1 MTAPACRPR
10 SAPGCSSPGCPP
22 RPAGGGSASPSR
34 GGSSS
39 SSTAGGCPTTRG
51 PMGPAAC
58 SCWSFPWPLPRPP
71 RAPGPGSRDPGDP
84 MTLALNPQ
92 QAAAVRHPG
101 GPLLVLAGAGSGK
114 TRVLTARIA
123 YLIQEQGV
131 APQRIFAVT
140 FTNKAA
146 GEMRSRV
153 ATLLGANPK
162 GLWIGTFHSLSARLL
177 RREAAA
183 LGFGPNFTIYDQ
195 DDSES
200 FIKRLLEQR
209 GLSPK
214 ANPPRAIHAVTS
226 SAKNH
231 LLLPEELGA
240 QAESPLVRAA
250 ADIYASLGPAL
261 RQANAMDFDDLLLHP
276 LTLFREHP
284 ERLAY
289 WQQQF
294 EHVLVDEFQDT
305 NAAQYRLV
313 KLLAA
318 QHTNLCVV
326 GDDDQAIYGWRGADV
341 RHMLSFQQDFPGATL
356 IKLEQNYRSTQVI
369 LDAANGVIAE
379 NARRLG
385 KTLFTVTQ
393 GGEPVT
399 LLTAADERDEA
410 EWLAAELVRRSAEA
424 DVPYEGMAILYRTN
438 AQSRPLE
445 EAFRFRGIPYR
456 LVGAVSFYERRE
468 VKDVLAYLRLIAN
481 PADDQAF
488 LRVVNVPRRGIGDAS
503 FTPLVRAAT
512 QWGKPLLETARA
524 AERIPELRPNVR
536 AAFAGVAAL
545 IDDLRARHGQADPA
559 TALEQVVAAVGYAQ
573 YLADEGPE
581 GVERLENVQ
590 ELIAGAAAWA
600 ETAENEGDEAGEGE
614 TGTGPTLIERYLT
627 QAALVAS
634 ADQST
639 GDPTGVTLMTVHM
652 AKGLEW
658 PVVTLAGLED
668 GLFPLARSAGEPG
681 GLEEERRLWFVGLTR
696 AREKLYLSWART
708 RYRNGRLE
716 LSEPSRFL
724 EAVPPGVLEERST
737 TPQWDRGERTTRR
750 ASARARGAAP
760 TNLDWEIEVS
770 QDAPRYAAGERVRHR
785 KFGSGV
791 VRAVSGSGR
800 ELKVTVEFDDREIGT
815 TQLLVAYA
823 GLEREWES
831 A

>member
-1 MTAPACRPR
+1 V
-10 SAPGCSSPGCPP
+10 S
-22 RPAGGGSASPSR
+22 
-34 GGSSS
+34 
-39 SSTAGGCPTTRG
+39 
-51 PMGPAAC
+51 
-58 SCWSFPWPLPRPP
+58 LP
-71 RAPGPGSRDPGDP
+71 
-84 MTLALNPQ
+84 LNPAQ
-92 QAAAVRHPG
+92 DAAVRHAG

-123 YLIQEQGV
+123 HLIQQRGV
-131 APQRIFAVT
+131 APQKIFAVT

-153 ATLLGANPK
+153 AALLGADPK

-214 ANPPRAIHAVTS
+214 ANPPRAIHAVIS

-231 LLLPEELGA
+231 MLLPEELGA
-240 QAESPLVRAA
+240 QAESPLERVA
-250 ADIYASLGPAL
+250 ADIYATLGPAL

-289 WQQQF
+289 WQRRF

-385 KTLFTVTQ
+385 KTLFTATP

-410 EWLAAELVRRSAEA
+410 EWLAAELARRAAEA

-481 PADDQAF
+481 PADDEAF
-488 LRVVNVPRRGIGDAS
+488 VRIVNVPRRGIGDAS
-503 FTPLVRAAT
+503 LSQLLRTAA
-512 QWGKPLLETARA
+512 QWGRPLLDTARA
-524 AERIPELRPNVR
+524 AERIADLRPNVR
-536 AAFAGVAAL
+536 DAFQAVARL
-545 IDDLRARHGQADPA
+545 LDELRARIGGADPA
-559 TALEQVVAAVGYAQ
+559 TALEQVIAAVEYGQ

-581 GVERLENVQ
+581 GIERVENVQ

-600 ETAENEGDEAGEGE
+600 ETAAEDAEEAGDEAGEEG
-614 TGTGPTLIERYLT
+614 GGRAASLIERYLT
-627 QAALVAS
+627 QAALVTS
-634 ADQST
+634 ADQGS

-668 GLFPLARSAGEPG
+668 GLFPLARAAGEPG
-681 GLEEERRLWFVGLTR
+681 GLEEERRLCYVGLTR

-716 LSEPSRFL
+716 LSESSRFL
-724 EAVPPGVLEERST
+724 EALPPAVVEERGT
-737 TPQWDRGERTTRR
+737 TPQWDRTRR
-750 ASARARGAAP
+750 SAGGRGRRAAP
-760 TNLDWEIEVS
+760 AEIQWVEEVS

-791 VRAVSGSGR
+791 VRAVSGTGR
-800 ELKVTVEFDDREIGT
+800 ELKVMVEFDDAEIGT
-815 TQLLVAYA
+815 KQLLVAYA

>member
-10 SAPGCSSPGCPP
+10 SAPGCSSRGCPP
-22 RPAGGGSASPSR
+22 RPAAGGSASHSP
-34 GGSSS
+34 GGSWSS
-39 SSTAGGCPTTRG
+39 NMAGACPTSPG

-58 SCWSFPWPLPRPP
+58 SCWSFPSPRPS
-71 RAPGPGSRDPGDP
+71 RGPGPGTRNPHEPGAQSGAAGRRPTPRRSAARARRCGLRQDPCPHRPDRLPDPGAGRRAPANLRRHVHEQSRRRDARP
-84 MTLALNPQ
+84 RGRVARRRSEGAVDRHLPLALGP
-92 QAAAVRHPG
+92 AAAARG
-101 GPLLVLAGAGSGK
+101 GAP
-114 TRVLTARIA
+114 RI
-123 YLIQEQGV
+123 
-131 APQRIFAVT
+131 
-140 FTNKAA
+140 
-146 GEMRSRV
+146 
-153 ATLLGANPK
+153 
-162 GLWIGTFHSLSARLL
+162 
-177 RREAAA
+177 
-183 LGFGPNFTIYDQ
+183 GPNFTIYDQ

-214 ANPPRAIHAVTS
+214 ANPPRAIHAMIS
-226 SAKNH
+226 GAKNRM
-231 LLLPEELGA
+231 LLPEELGA
-240 QAESPLVRAA
+240 QAESPLQRVAA
-250 ADIYASLGPAL
+250 EIYATLGPAL

-289 WQQQF
+289 WQRRF

-305 NAAQYRLV
+305 NSAQYRLV

-318 QHTNLCVV
+318 QHANLCVV

-341 RHMLSFQQDFPGATL
+341 RHMLSFQQDFPGTTL
-356 IKLEQNYRSTQVI
+356 VKLEQNYRSTQVI

-385 KTLFTVTQ
+385 KTLFTAQQ

-399 LLTAADERDEA
+399 LLAAADERDEA
-410 EWLAAELVRRSAEA
+410 EWLAAELARRAA
-424 DVPYEGMAILYRTN
+424 DGDMAYEGMAILYRTN

-481 PADDQAF
+481 PADDEAF
-488 LRVVNVPRRGIGDAS
+488 ARIVNVPRRGIGDAS

-512 QWGKPLLETARA
+512 QWGKPLLEAARA
-524 AERIPELRPNVR
+524 AERIPDLRPNVR
-536 AAFAGVAAL
+536 AAVAGVVAL
-545 IDDLRARHGQADPA
+545 IDELRARHGQADPA
-559 TALEQVVAAVGYAQ
+559 TALEQAVAAVGYAQ

-590 ELIAGAAAWA
+590 ELIAGAAEWA
-600 ETAENEGDEAGEGE
+600 ETAGAHGDEDGDEAGEGGAE
-614 TGTGPTLIERYLT
+614 KGATLIERYLT
-627 QAALVAS
+627 QAALVTS
-634 ADQST
+634 ADQGT

-658 PVVTLAGLED
+658 PVVALAGLED
-668 GLFPLARSAGEPG
+668 GLFPLARAAGEPG
-681 GLEEERRLWFVGLTR
+681 GLEEERRLCYVGLTR

-716 LSEPSRFL
+716 LSESSRFL
-724 EAVPPGVLEERST
+724 EALPPSVVEERGT
-737 TPQWDRGERTTRR
+737 APQWDRARRSGGSGAGGTRR
-750 ASARARGAAP
+750 PAPAAIE
-760 TNLDWEIEVS
+760 WEEEAS
-770 QDAPRYAAGERVRHR
+770 QDAPRYIAGERVRHR

-800 ELKVTVEFDDREIGT
+800 ELKVMVEFDDSEIGT
-815 TQLLVAYA
+815 KQLLVAYA
-823 GLEREWES
+823 GLE
-831 A
+831 

>member
-1 MTAPACRPR
+1 
-10 SAPGCSSPGCPP
+10 
-22 RPAGGGSASPSR
+22 
-34 GGSSS
+34 
-39 SSTAGGCPTTRG
+39 
-51 PMGPAAC
+51 
-58 SCWSFPWPLPRPP
+58 
-71 RAPGPGSRDPGDP
+71 
-84 MTLALNPQ
+84 MTLPLNPQ
-92 QAAAVRHPG
+92 QEAAVRHG
-101 GPLLVLAGAGSGK
+101 DGPLLVLAGAGSGK

-123 YLIQEQGV
+123 HLIQDRGV

-153 ATLLGANPK
+153 AALLGADPR
-162 GLWIGTFHSLSARLL
+162 GLWICTFHSLSARLL
-177 RREAAA
+177 RREAPH

-214 ANPPRAIHAVTS
+214 ANPPRTIHAIIS
-226 SAKNH
+226 GAKNK

-240 QAESPLVRAA
+240 QADSPLERVAA
-250 ADIYASLGPAL
+250 QVYQALGPAL
-261 RQANAMDFDDLLLHP
+261 RQANAMDFDDLLVYP
-276 LTLFREHP
+276 LTLFQEHP
-284 ERLAY
+284 ERLAA
-289 WQQQF
+289 WQGRF
-294 EHVLVDEFQDT
+294 AHVLVDEFQDT

-318 QHTNLCVV
+318 RHQNLCVV

-369 LDAANGVIAE
+369 LDAANGIIAA

-385 KTLFTVTQ
+385 KTLFTAHQ

-399 LLTAADERDEA
+399 LLAAADERDEA
-410 EWLAAELVRRSAEA
+410 EWLATELVRRAAKS

-481 PADDQAF
+481 PADDEAF
-488 LRVVNVPRRGIGDAS
+488 VRIANVPRRGIGDAS
-503 FTPLVRAAT
+503 FAQLARTAI
-512 QWGKPLLETARA
+512 QWQKPLLETAGA
-524 AERIPELRPNVR
+524 AERVPDLRPNVR
-536 AAFAGVAAL
+536 EAFAGLARL
-545 IDDLRARHGQADPA
+545 ILELREHSGAADPA
-559 TALEQVVAAVGYAQ
+559 TVLERVIAAVDYAR

-581 GVERLENVQ
+581 GIERLENVQ
-590 ELIAGAAAWA
+590 ELIAGAAEWA
-600 ETAENEGDEAGEGE
+600 ETAGVEAEAEPDG
-614 TGTGPTLIERYLT
+614 GPAATLLERYLT
-627 QAALVAS
+627 QAALVTP
-634 ADQST
+634 ADENAAA
-639 GDPTGVTLMTVHM
+639 PVAGVTLMTVHM

-668 GLFPLARSAGEPG
+668 GLFPLARAAGEPG
-681 GLEEERRLWFVGLTR
+681 GLEEERRLCYVGLTR

-724 EAVPPGVLEERST
+724 EALPPTAVEERST
-737 TPQWDRGERTTRR
+737 TPLWDRARRPAGGTARR
-750 ASARARGAAP
+750 AERPAAAE
-760 TNLDWEIEVS
+760 WAEEAAS
-770 QDAPRYAAGERVRHR
+770 QDAPRYVAGERVRHR

-791 VRAVSGSGR
+791 VRTVSGAGR
-800 ELKVTVEFDDREIGT
+800 DLKVTVEFDDQEIGT
-815 TQLLVAYA
+815 KQLLVAYA

>member
-1 MTAPACRPR
+1 
-10 SAPGCSSPGCPP
+10 
-22 RPAGGGSASPSR
+22 
-34 GGSSS
+34 
-39 SSTAGGCPTTRG
+39 
-51 PMGPAAC
+51 
-58 SCWSFPWPLPRPP
+58 
-71 RAPGPGSRDPGDP
+71 

-92 QAAAVRHPG
+92 QDVAVRHPG

-123 YLIQEQGV
+123 HLIRERGV
-131 APQRIFAVT
+131 APSRIFAVT

-146 GEMRSRV
+146 GEMRARV
-153 ATLLGANPK
+153 AALLGADPR
-162 GLWIGTFHSLSARLL
+162 GLWIGTFHALSARLL
-177 RREAAA
+177 RREAAL

-209 GLSPK
+209 GHSPK
-214 ANPPRAIHAVTS
+214 ANPPRAIHAIIS
-226 SAKNH
+226 GAKNRM
-231 LLLPEELGA
+231 LLPEELGA
-240 QAESPLVRAA
+240 SADSPLERVAA
-250 ADIYASLGPAL
+250 EIYAGLGPAL
-261 RQANAMDFDDLLLHP
+261 RQANAMDFDDLLLLP
-276 LTLFREHP
+276 LTLFAEHP

-289 WQQQF
+289 WQRRF
-294 EHVLVDEFQDT
+294 DHVLVDEFQDT

-313 KLLAA
+313 KLLASE
-318 QHTNLCVV
+318 HRNLCVV

-341 RHMLSFQQDFPGATL
+341 RHMLTFQQDFPGATL

-385 KTLFTVTQ
+385 KTLFTLTQ

-410 EWLAAELVRRSAEA
+410 EWLAGELGRRAA
-424 DVPYEGMAILYRTN
+424 DGDVAYEGMAVLYRTN

-456 LVGAVSFYERRE
+456 LVGALSFYERRE

-481 PADDQAF
+481 PADDEAF
-488 LRVVNVPRRGIGDAS
+488 ARIVNVPRRGIGDAS
-503 FTPLVRAAT
+503 FTQLVRTAT
-512 QWGKPLLETARA
+512 HWGKPLLDAARA
-524 AERIPELRPNVR
+524 AERIPDLRPNVR
-536 AAFAGVAAL
+536 AAFAGVAGL
-545 IDDLRARHGQADPA
+545 IDELRTRLAEADPA
-559 TALEQVVAAVGYAQ
+559 TALEQTVAATGYAE

-581 GVERLENVQ
+581 GVERIENVQ
-590 ELIAGAAAWA
+590 ELIAGAAGWA
-600 ETAENEGDEAGEGE
+600 ETAEDEGDEAGGAS
-614 TGTGPTLIERYLT
+614 LIERYLT
-627 QAALVAS
+627 QAALVTS
-634 ADQST
+634 ADQGT

-658 PVVTLAGLED
+658 PVVALAGLED

-681 GLEEERRLWFVGLTR
+681 GLEEERRLCYVGLTR

-708 RYRNGRLE
+708 RYRTGRLE

-724 EAVPPGVLEERST
+724 EALPPGALDERST
-737 TPQWDRGERTTRR
+737 TPSWDR
-750 ASARARGAAP
+750 SARGARSGRPPRAAP
-760 TNLDWEIEVS
+760 VELDWEVEAS
-770 QDAPRYAAGERVRHR
+770 QDAPHYAAGERVRHR
-785 KFGSGV
+785 KFGGGV

-800 ELKVTVEFDDREIGT
+800 ELKVTVEFDDPEIGT
-815 TQLLVAYA
+815 KQLLVAYA

>member
-1 MTAPACRPR
+1 VT
-10 SAPGCSSPGCPP
+10 
-22 RPAGGGSASPSR
+22 
-34 GGSSS
+34 
-39 SSTAGGCPTTRG
+39 
-51 PMGPAAC
+51 
-58 SCWSFPWPLPRPP
+58 LP
-71 RAPGPGSRDPGDP
+71 
-84 MTLALNPQ
+84 LNPAQ
-92 QAAAVRHPG
+92 DAAVRHPA

-123 YLIQEQGV
+123 HLIRERGV
-131 APQRIFAVT
+131 APSRIFAVT

-146 GEMRSRV
+146 GEMRARV
-153 ATLLGANPK
+153 AALLGADPR

-177 RREAAA
+177 RREAAL

-195 DDSES
+195 DDSEH

-209 GLSPK
+209 GHSPK
-214 ANPPRAIHAVTS
+214 ANPPRAIHAIIS
-226 SAKNH
+226 GAKNRMV
-231 LLLPEELGA
+231 LPEELGA
-240 QAESPLVRAA
+240 SADGPLERVAAE
-250 ADIYASLGPAL
+250 IYAGLGPAL
-261 RQANAMDFDDLLLHP
+261 RQANAMDFDDLLLFP
-276 LTLFREHP
+276 LTLFAEHP

-289 WQQQF
+289 WQRRF
-294 EHVLVDEFQDT
+294 DHVLVDEFQDT

-313 KLLAA
+313 KQLAME
-318 QHTNLCVV
+318 HRNLCVV

-341 RHMLSFQQDFPGATL
+341 RHMLSFQQDFPGTTL

-369 LDAANGVIAE
+369 LDAANGIIAE

-385 KTLFTVTQ
+385 KTLFTAQQ

-410 EWLAAELVRRSAEA
+410 EWLAGELSRRAA
-424 DVPYEGMAILYRTN
+424 DGDMAYEGMAILYRTN

-481 PADDQAF
+481 PADDEAF
-488 LRVVNVPRRGIGDAS
+488 ARIVNVPRRGIGDAS
-503 FTPLVRAAT
+503 FAPLVRAAT

-524 AERIPELRPNVR
+524 AERIPDLRPNVR
-536 AAFAGVAAL
+536 AAVTGVAAL

-600 ETAENEGDEAGEGE
+600 ETAEDDGDEAGEG
-614 TGTGPTLIERYLT
+614 GVATGPTLIERYLT

-668 GLFPLARSAGEPG
+668 GLFPLARSASEPG
-681 GLEEERRLWFVGLTR
+681 GLEEERRLCYVGLTR

-708 RYRNGRLE
+708 RYRTGRLE

-724 EAVPPGVLEERST
+724 EALPAGALEERST
-737 TPQWDRGERTTRR
+737 TPLWDRG
-750 ASARARGAAP
+750 ARGMRGAARGGRVQRP
-760 TNLDWEIEVS
+760 APAELDWEVEAS
-770 QDAPRYAAGERVRHR
+770 QDAPRYATGERVRHR
-785 KFGSGV
+785 KFGGGV

-800 ELKVTVEFDDREIGT
+800 ELKVTVEFDDQEIGT
-815 TQLLVAYA
+815 KQLLVAYA

>member
-1 MTAPACRPR
+1 M
-10 SAPGCSSPGCPP
+10 S
-22 RPAGGGSASPSR
+22 
-34 GGSSS
+34 
-39 SSTAGGCPTTRG
+39 
-51 PMGPAAC
+51 
-58 SCWSFPWPLPRPP
+58 LP
-71 RAPGPGSRDPGDP
+71 
-84 MTLALNPQ
+84 LNPQ
-92 QAAAVRHPG
+92 QQAAVRHPG

-123 YLIQEQGV
+123 YLIQERGV
-131 APQRIFAVT
+131 APQKIFAVT
-140 FTNKAA
+140 FTNRAA

-153 ATLLGANPK
+153 AALLGADPK

-177 RREAAA
+177 RREAAH

-209 GLSPK
+209 GRSPK
-214 ANPPRAIHAVTS
+214 ANPPRAIHAVIS
-226 SAKNH
+226 SAKNRM
-231 LLLPEELGA
+231 LLAEELGA
-240 QAESPLVRAA
+240 QAESPLERVAA
-250 ADIYASLGPAL
+250 EIYAQLGPAL

-276 LTLFREHP
+276 LALFREHP

-289 WQQQF
+289 WQQRFQ
-294 EHVLVDEFQDT
+294 HVLVDEFQDT

-318 QHTNLCVV
+318 GHTNFCVV

-341 RHMLSFQQDFPGATL
+341 RHMLSFQQDFPAATL
-356 IKLEQNYRSTQVI
+356 IKLEQNYRCTQVI

-385 KTLFTVTQ
+385 KTLFTATQ

-410 EWLAAELVRRSAEA
+410 EWLAAELARRAAEA

-481 PADDQAF
+481 PADDEAF
-488 LRVVNVPRRGIGDAS
+488 VRVVNVPRRGIGDAS
-503 FTPLVRAAT
+503 LSQLLRTAA

-524 AERIPELRPNVR
+524 ADRVADLRPNVR
-536 AAFAGVAAL
+536 EAFQALAQL
-545 IDDLRARHGQADPA
+545 IDDLRARYGDADPA
-559 TALEQVVAAVGYAQ
+559 TVLERTIATVGYGQ

-581 GVERLENVQ
+581 GIERLENVQ
-590 ELIAGAAAWA
+590 ELIAGAAEWA
-600 ETAENEGDEAGEGE
+600 ETAADEGEEAGDEVGEG
-614 TGTGPTLIERYLT
+614 GTGKGASLIERYLT
-627 QAALVAS
+627 QAALVTS
-634 ADQST
+634 ADQGT

-668 GLFPLARSAGEPG
+668 GLFPLARAAGEPG
-681 GLEEERRLWFVGLTR
+681 GLEEERRLCYVGLTR

-716 LSEPSRFL
+716 MSESSRFL
-724 EAVPPGVLEERST
+724 EALPPAVVEERST
-737 TPQWDRGERTTRR
+737 TPLWDRAVRSSGGMRR
-750 ASARARGAAP
+750 AARAP
-760 TNLDWEIEVS
+760 IEVDWIEDAP
-770 QDAPRYAAGERVRHR
+770 QDARRYVAGERVRHR
-785 KFGSGV
+785 RFGSGV

-800 ELKVTVEFDDREIGT
+800 DLKVMVEFDDQEIGT
-815 TQLLVAYA
+815 KQLLVAYA